1 MGRPPPRSS
10 TKISTKFICSNLVEQ
25 FRTLVKNRELPI
37 PHTLNQG
44 KQFFHLS
51 QFDLSEFPTNC
62 IRSIFYCPQRKQIR
76 VIFNN
81 YCTETNRYIYE
92 CNRKSKGDAFGCTCS
107 FVGKGN
113 VFVMS
118 KNPLGH

>member
-1 MGRPPPRSS
+1 MGRPPLRPSS
-10 TKISTKFICSNLVEQ
+10 KIPTKFICSNLVEQ

-44 KQFFHLS
+44 KQFFQLS
-51 QFDLSEFPTNC
+51 QFDFSEFPINC

-81 YCTETNRYIYE
+81 YCTETNRGGCPGPVPSGQGAPPDE
-92 CNRKSKGDAFGCTCS
+92 GCRRAWLGQVRGDD
-107 FVGKGN
+107 
-113 VFVMS
+113 
-118 KNPLGH
+118 LG